1 MAGKFTGDSKKLLEY
16 VGGRENIA
24 AVSHCVTRM
33 RFVLNDPSK
42 ADTKAIETLSSAKGT
57 FTQAGQFQVIIGNEV
72 STFYNDFV
80 AVAGIE
86 GVSKDAVK
94 KAAKQNQNLLQRIM
108 SSLAE
113 IFAPLIPAIIVGG
126 LILGFRNIIGEIA
139 FFDGGTKTLTQ
150 VSMFWA
156 GMNSFLW
163 LIGEAVFHF
172 LPVCIVWSITK
183 KMGTTQALGIVL
195 GITLVSPQL
204 LNAYSVAST
213 AAAEIPKWNFG
224 FMQVDM
230 IGYQAQVLPA
240 VLAGFTLVYLE
251 RFFRKICPAVISM
264 IVVPFLSLLISVIV
278 AHGILGPIGWKIGAL
293 ISDFVNA
300 GLTSSFKGV
309 FAAIFGF
316 FYAPLVITG
325 LHHMSNA
332 IDLQLIADFGG
343 TTLWPMIAL
352 SNIAQGSAV
361 LAMVCLQ
368 KNDAKAKEVSIPAC
382 ISCYLGVTEPAM
394 FGVNLKYG
402 FPFICGM
409 AGSAAAAV
417 LSVVSG
423 VKANAIGVGGIPGIL
438 SINPH
443 YMGIFA
449 IAMAIVIV
457 IPFGLTF
464 MIGKHKGVGVGDNVE
479 SDTAAAPEYQ
489 YKNAASV
496 QPENQGQNQS
506 SQPLTGLTAY
516 VSGMVIPMEE
526 VPDQV
531 FASKAL
537 GDGIAIIPEDELLRA
552 PASGTVAVVMEG
564 SLHACG
570 LVLDNG
576 MEVLLHIGLDTVDM
590 KGDGFEAYVKPGDRV
605 NTGDSLIGFDRRKI
619 KEAGHPDMVIMVVT
633 NPGTTGSIEWKSGIH
648 AVSGVDTVAGLN

>member
-1 MAGKFTGDSKKLLEY
+1 MAGRFTEDSKKLLEY

-42 ADTKAIETLSSAKGT
+42 ADTGAIESLASAKGT

-94 KAAKQNQNLLQRIM
+94 KAAKQNQNMLQRIM

-139 FFDGGTKTLTQ
+139 LFDGGTKTLTQ
-150 VSMFWA
+150 VSVFWA

-251 RFFRKICPAVISM
+251 RFFRKICPSVISM
-264 IVVPFLSLLISVIV
+264 IVVPFCSLILSVIV
-278 AHGILGPIGWKIGAL
+278 AHGILGPIGWKAGAV
-293 ISDFVNA
+293 ISDLVNA

-309 FAAIFGF
+309 FAAVFGF

-361 LAMVCLQ
+361 LAMICLQ
-368 KNDAKAKEVSIPAC
+368 KRDAKAKEVSVPAC

-409 AGSAAAAV
+409 AGSAVAAA
-417 LSVVSG
+417 LSVMSG

-438 SINPH
+438 SIQPQ
-443 YMGIFA
+443 YMGIFV
-449 IAMAIVIV
+449 IAMAVVIV

-464 MIGKHKGVGVGDNVE
+464 IIGKRRGIGTEGKSDGEREERTGDVAVE
-479 SDTAAAPEYQ
+479 Q
-489 YKNAASV
+489 
-496 QPENQGQNQS
+496 
-506 SQPLTGLTAY
+506 LTAY
-516 VSGMVIPMEE
+516 VSGRVIPMEE

-537 GDGIAIIPEDELLRA
+537 GDGVAIEPEDEVLRA
-552 PASGTVAVVMEG
+552 PANGTVVVVMDG

-590 KGDGFEAYVKPGDRV
+590 NGEGFEALVKPGDRV
-605 NTGDSLIGFDRRKI
+605 NAGDQLIRFSRERIRK
-619 KEAGHPDMVIMVVT
+619 AGHPDMVIMVVT
-633 NPGTTGSIEWKSGIH
+633 NPGNTASIEWKSGFLASAGAD
-648 AVSGVDTVAGLN
+648 AVAVLK

>member
-1 MAGKFTGDSKKLLEY
+1 MAGKFTGDSEKLLEY

-42 ADTKAIETLSSAKGT
+42 ADIKAIETLRSAKGT

-139 FFDGGTKTLTQ
+139 LFDGGTKTLTQ
-150 VSMFWA
+150 ISVFWA

-264 IVVPFLSLLISVIV
+264 IVVPFCALLISVMV
-278 AHGILGPIGWKIGAL
+278 AHGILGPIGWKIGAA
-293 ISDFVNA
+293 ISDLVNA

-368 KNDAKAKEVSIPAC
+368 KNDAKAKEISVPAC

-409 AGSAAAAV
+409 VGSAVAAV
-417 LSVVSG
+417 LSVVTG

-438 SINPH
+438 SINSH

-449 IAMAIVIV
+449 VAMAIVIIV
-457 IPFGLTF
+457 PFGLTF
-464 MIGKHKGVGVGDNVE
+464 VIGKRKGIGAVKAAVEGVQAETSAVTG
-479 SDTAAAPEYQ
+479 P
-489 YKNAASV
+489 AS
-496 QPENQGQNQS
+496 QMPGQ
-506 SQPLTGLTAY
+506 LTAQTPGQLTAC
-516 VSGMVIPMEE
+516 VSGQVIPMEE

-537 GDGIAIIPEDELLRA
+537 GDGVAIIPEDEILRS

-576 MEVLLHIGLDTVDM
+576 MELLLHIGLDTVDM
-590 KGDGFEAYVKPGDRV
+590 KGDGFEAFVKPGDRV
-605 NTGDSLIGFDRRKI
+605 NPGDRLIQFSRGKI
-619 KEAGHPDMVIMVVT
+619 KDAGHPDMVIMVVT
-633 NPGTTGSIEWKSGIH
+633 NPGNAEKIEWKPGIH
-648 AVSGVDTVAGLN
+648 VSAGADAVARVC